1 MGLGGPSAH
10 LRLMRA
16 VLRRLPRGSYRF
28 LSATQHTGRFRA
40 TLAHDVGGA
49 RFACDLSDTIAHEA
63 YFSGIYEPPV
73 TRIVQACLSPGAVCV
88 DAGANWGYFTL
99 VAAAAVGAAGRVIAL
114 EPDSRMRDAL
124 EENVELNGFAQVA
137 TLAVAAAA
145 QEGRGRLAGYADSSA
160 NRGVSRLV
168 DANVPGPVFD
178 VRCATI
184 DGLTADAPRVD
195 LLKIDVEGA
204 EYDVLRGMRDGLASS
219 RYGAIVL
226 ELHPELLRARGVEPV
241 TCIDLL
247 RDAGYEGWTIDV
259 SPRTY
264 RRARDPRVPR
274 EELLGPLDAWTRAP
288 WPHLLWRKC

>member
-1 MGLGGPSAH
+1 
-10 LRLMRA
+10 MRA
-16 VLRRLPRGSYRF
+16 ALRRLPRGSYRF
-28 LSATQHTGRFRA
+28 LSAMPHMGRFHA
-40 TLAHDVGGA
+40 TLAQDVGGA

-63 YFSGIYEPPV
+63 YFTGIYEPPV
-73 TRIVQACLSPGAVCV
+73 TRVVQAYLSGGAVCV

-114 EPDSRMRDAL
+114 EPDPRMRDAL
-124 EENVELNGFAQVA
+124 EENVDLNGFVQVA
-137 TLAVAAAA
+137 TLAVAAASH
-145 QEGRGRLAGYADSSA
+145 EGRGRLAGYADSSA
-160 NRGVSRLV
+160 NRGVSRLA
-168 DANVPGPVFD
+168 DANASGPVFD

-184 DGLTADAPRVD
+184 DDLTADVRRVD

-226 ELHPELLRARGVEPV
+226 ELHPELLRARGVSPAA
-241 TCIDLL
+241 CIDLL

-264 RRARDPRVPR
+264 RRARDPRVR
-274 EELLGPLDAWTRAP
+274 CDELLGPLDAWTRAP